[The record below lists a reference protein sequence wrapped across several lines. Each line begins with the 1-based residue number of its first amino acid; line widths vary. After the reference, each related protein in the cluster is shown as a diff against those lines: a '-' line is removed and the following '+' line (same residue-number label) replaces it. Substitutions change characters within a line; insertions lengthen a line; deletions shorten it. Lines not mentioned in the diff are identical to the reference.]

1 MITKLK
7 IKDKKS
13 KLLKSPYYLLPTTSY
28 PLKEGQV
35 MIIALVFLAVVL
47 IIASS
52 LFSRVTDFIR
62 FGSNS
67 VLKEQA
73 TNLADAGL
81 DYATQR
87 LNDLAGAYPDA
98 DGAGT
103 DTQTLST
110 GKVVITVENKS
121 QNLRTITA
129 TGYIPNQSSPRAKR
143 TVKAD
148 VIIDSQQISFRYA
161 VQTGEGGVSM
171 ANSSMI
177 NGTVYTNGSI
187 NGSGSST
194 INGEGYAHGTI
205 SSPDPTFNCEQLP
218 CKHENT
224 PEQPLPTIENPDINT
239 LKQQAEAGGITNCTP
254 TCTLDYNQPLTTE
267 RYNGNLSITNNATV
281 TIMSGPIYIT
291 GNFTISQGGTILKL
305 DNSFGSNGTYLIVD
319 GVVTQTQG
327 GQIRPTNA
335 NPKGYILLVTNSTSD
350 SAISLSQSGTNA
362 IFYALQGGADLSQSA
377 EVTSLTAKKLT
388 LQNSASLTYD
398 QGLASA
404 TFSSGPG
411 GGWIIKKGTYKF
423 TSSP

>member
-1 MITKLK
+1 MKVK
-7 IKDKKS
+7 CQVSNVKCQR
-13 KLLKSPYYLLPTTSY
+13 
-28 PLKEGQV
+28 GQV

-52 LFSRVTDFIR
+52 LFSRVANFIR

-67 VLKEQA
+67 VEKEQA

-98 DGAGT
+98 SGAGT
-103 DTQTLST
+103 DSQTLST
-110 GKVVITVENKS
+110 GQIVIQVENKS
-121 QNLRTITA
+121 QNLRTIKA
-129 TGYIPNQSSPRAKR
+129 TGYIPNSTSPRAKR

-161 VQTGEGGVSM
+161 VQTGDGGVLM
-171 ANSSMI
+171 ANSSTI
-177 NGTVYTNGSI
+177 NGTVYTNGDI

-194 INGEGYAHGTI
+194 INGEGYAHGAI
-205 SSPDPTFNCEQLP
+205 SSPDPTFNCNQIP
-218 CKHENT
+218 CKHESVQV
-224 PEQPLPTIENPDINT
+224 EPLPTIQNPDINT
-239 LKQQAEAGGITNCTP
+239 LKQQAEAGGTINCP
-254 TCTLDYNQPLTTE
+254 ATCILDYNQPLTVHK
-267 RYNGNLSITNNATV
+267 YNGNLSITNNATV
-281 TIMSGPIYIT
+281 TIMSGPIYVT

-319 GVVTQTQG
+319 GTVMQNQG
-327 GQIRPTNA
+327 GQIRSTNA
-335 NPKGYILLVTNSTSD
+335 NPKGYVLVVTNSTSD

-362 IFYALQGGADLSQSA
+362 VFYALQGGAELSQSA
-377 EVTSLTAKKLT
+377 EVTSLTANKLT

-404 TFSSGPG
+404 TFGSGPG
-411 GGWIIKKGTYKF
+411 AGWVIKKGTYKS